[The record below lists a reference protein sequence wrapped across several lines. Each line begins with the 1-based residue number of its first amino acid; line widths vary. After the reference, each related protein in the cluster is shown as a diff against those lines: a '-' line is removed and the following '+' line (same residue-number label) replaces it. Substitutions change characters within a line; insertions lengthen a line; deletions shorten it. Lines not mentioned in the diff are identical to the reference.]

1 MVVGFVVTGS
11 DEAMMARKR
20 EWVRKQFA
28 FLYSTP
34 AYWPSLE
41 HLGFGEVGR
50 ELHALS
56 KLERWKE
63 MERLVSDEM
72 IEALVPQGRYAD
84 IAQILLGD
92 YASLVDR
99 ITFPVPDD
107 PDQDERVSEV
117 VAELRGG

>member
-1 MVVGFVVTGS
+1 
-11 DEAMMARKR
+11 
-20 EWVRKQFA
+20 
-28 FLYSTP
+28 
-34 AYWPSLE
+34 
-41 HLGFGEVGR
+41 
-50 ELHALS
+50 
-56 KLERWKE
+56 